1 MRIKRWNPTD
11 GAGPRRRR
19 RRGRIAAF
27 ALLAFLLAP
36 GTAACSSATPTPP
49 AVAPSAPPSAGSSAV
64 VSTDDAR
71 TATNKALVEG
81 FYDQLFLKS
90 NLDVIDQ
97 YLGPVYRQH
106 NPTVADGPAP
116 LRGLV
121 AGLKT
126 NFPGRTTTFA
136 HVIAQGD
143 LVMLHTHTRGTPGDL
158 GRALTDVFRVTD
170 GKISEHWDTI
180 QAVPASTASGSD
192 MFSTFSGPQVGD
204 GQAAALTASTETLV
218 RQYFTQLNTNRDL
231 TAIDRYVSSSLY
243 EHDPAVATGT
253 AALRT
258 AYARRFAEAPQST
271 ASAPL
276 FITEGD
282 LSAVRYH
289 YQSDASDLGQAVTEI
304 LRVRDGK
311 IVERWTVSQPVPA
324 HSANQ
329 NTMF

>member
-1 MRIKRWNPTD
+1 MRIKRWNPAD
-11 GAGPRRRR
+11 GAGSRQRR

-27 ALLAFLLAP
+27 AISALVLVLSNS
-36 GTAACSSATPTPP
+36 ACSSAAPNPP
-49 AVAPSAPPSAGSSAV
+49 ATAPPSGVA
-64 VSTDDAR
+64 STDDAQ
-71 TATNKALVEG
+71 TAKNKALVAG

-106 NPTVADGPAP
+106 NPTVADGAGP

-121 AGLKT
+121 TELKASL
-126 NFPGRTTTFA
+126 PGRSTTFE

-143 LVMLHTHTRGTPGDL
+143 LVLLHTHSRPNPGAP
-158 GRALTDVFRVTD
+158 GMALTDIFRVTN

-180 QAVPASTASGSD
+180 QTVPAATASGND
-192 MFSTFSGPQVGD
+192 MFSTFSGPPVSD
-204 GQAAALTASTETLV
+204 SQAATLTASTETLV

-231 TAIDRYVSSSLY
+231 AAIDRYVSSSLY
-243 EHDPAVATGT
+243 EHDPAVATGS
-253 AALRT
+253 AALKT
-258 AYARRFAEAPQST
+258 AYARRFTAAPQST
-271 ASAPL
+271 ASSPL